1 MDASQCPR
9 TYEELCKLV
18 DSLRPRV
25 QAGSG
30 GLRWCW
36 LAYYQGG
43 DYYLGVQYEGQSW
56 WKNCGLLQRGSGK
69 AALDWVK
76 QLNERE
82 GLAEDTVSEIVG
94 SSSSNVRAMFSE
106 DATMVHI
113 SVQGAF
119 PGWGVA
125 PSTVEM
131 AREFGDVPEFL
142 SSYPE
147 PMRLRTTFKLEAD
160 LVNDLRSC
168 LAYMVEA
175 NRLPKPNDRLSDI
188 DVVQEES
195 TGDTTFSIPGEM
207 EIDPLDEAR
216 FTLAVDLQTA
226 ADLFEVMKEKF
237 WY

>member
-1 MDASQCPR
+1 
-9 TYEELCKLV
+9 
-18 DSLRPRV
+18 
-25 QAGSG
+25 
-30 GLRWCW
+30 
-36 LAYYQGG
+36 
-43 DYYLGVQYEGQSW
+43 
-56 WKNCGLLQRGSGK
+56 
-69 AALDWVK
+69 
-76 QLNERE
+76 
-82 GLAEDTVSEIVG
+82 
-94 SSSSNVRAMFSE
+94 
-106 DATMVHI
+106 
-113 SVQGAF
+113 
-119 PGWGVA
+119 
-125 PSTVEM
+125 
-131 AREFGDVPEFL
+131 
-142 SSYPE
+142 
-147 PMRLRTTFKLEAD
+147 MRLRTTFKLEAD